1 MSFMDNALAFSTS
14 WSSPQTVTTTADST
28 NVIDITGAGS
38 GNAPAMINGFPAT
51 NTSIGDDYGAGDGVA
66 IPYLYI
72 SVPSTTGGTQTGTV
86 TISLSAAPD
95 DGSYGQGTYT
105 TLFSLPAITGTNL
118 NSALGHYLIIQVP
131 PTQFAWTAEKPP
143 RFYKLTYTVSGTQS
157 TKFLAGLMLNPP
169 SSLLLGQYNNNFA
182 VV

>member
-1 MSFMDNALAFSTS
+1 MSFMDNALSFSTS

-38 GNAPAMINGFPAT
+38 GNAPTMISGFPAA
-51 NTSIGDDYGAGDGVA
+51 NTAVGDDYGAGDGVA

-72 SVPSTTGGTQTGTV
+72 TVPSLTAGTQTGTV
-86 TISLSAAPD
+86 TITLSAAPD
-95 DGSYGQGTYT
+95 DGSYGQGSYT
-105 TLFSLPAITGTNL
+105 TLITLPAITGTNL
-118 NSALGHYLIIQVP
+118 NSALGHYIIIPLP
-131 PTQFAWTAEKPP
+131 PTQFAWTNEKPP

-169 SSLLLGQYNNNFA
+169 SSLLLGQYNENFIA
-182 VV
+182 V

>member
-1 MSFMDNALAFSTS
+1 MDNSLAFSTS
-14 WSSPQTVTTTADST
+14 WQSAQTVTTTADST
-28 NVIDITGAGS
+28 NVVDITGAGS
-38 GNAPAMINGFPAT
+38 GNAPAMINGFPAS
-51 NTSIGDDYGAGDGVA
+51 NTAIGDDYGAGDGVA
-66 IPYLYI
+66 IPYLYVT
-72 SVPSTTGGTQTGTV
+72 VPTVTGGTQTGSV

-95 DGSYGQGTYT
+95 DGSYGQGSYT

-118 NSALGHYLIIQVP
+118 NVSGRYIIIPVP
-131 PTQFAWTAEKPP
+131 PTQFAWSSEKPP

-169 SSLLLGQYNNNFA
+169 SSLLLGQYNNNFT